1 MLSARIATEPW
12 PVTYFEWTADVAVG
26 HSQIDEEHK
35 QLFALAE
42 AVVEPLFSSAEHL
55 PKEAPL
61 QALIDFARRHFAN
74 EEELMRAS
82 AYPEA
87 ESHANFHASLL
98 SELETYCARVR
109 ARSNTNPAGL
119 VAYLWNWL
127 IVHIHSADRQLGEWL
142 ASH

>member
-1 MLSARIATEPW
+1 MLNARIATEHW
-12 PVTYFEWTADVAVG
+12 PVTYFEWTADVEVG
-26 HSQIDEEHK
+26 HEQIDEEHK
-35 QLFALAE
+35 RMFALAE
-42 AVVEPLFSSAEHL
+42 AVVEPLFFSADQQ

-61 QALIDFARRHFAN
+61 QALIDFTRVHFAH

-87 ESHANFHASLL
+87 ESHARYHASLVK
-98 SELETYCARVR
+98 ELETYCARVR
-109 ARSNTNPAGL
+109 GRSNTNPAGL

-127 IVHIHSADRQLGEWL
+127 VVHIHSADRDLGEWL